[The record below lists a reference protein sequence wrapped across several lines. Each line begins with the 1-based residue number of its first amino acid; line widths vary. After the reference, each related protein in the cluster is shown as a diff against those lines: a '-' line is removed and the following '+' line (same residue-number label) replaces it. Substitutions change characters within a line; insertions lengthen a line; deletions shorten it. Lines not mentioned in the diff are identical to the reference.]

1 MNVIRGDNPRYAGIG
16 IKMRS
21 RIYIRLHIANSLL
34 WKRVIAWER
43 SRVASGYGIIWGT
56 QVETNMAEF
65 SAESRGVDCSG
76 DRKVLTEL
84 QIAIRSK
91 LLF

>member
-1 MNVIRGDNPRYAGIG
+1 MATSTNINKPLKSV
-16 IKMRS
+16 
-21 RIYIRLHIANSLL
+21 LFNSSH

-43 SRVASGYGIIWGT
+43 SRAASGYGIIWGM
-56 QVETNMAEF
+56 QVKTNMAEF
-65 SAESRGVDCSG
+65 SAESHGVDCSG
-76 DRKVLTEL
+76 DWKALTEL